1 MDTHSHFSCS
11 PPQIKHFQG
20 FSQPRPFVPPPLYYL
35 TSCDYETPDKGLCL
49 FTLSKVHKRPPP
61 HFTVNM
67 IGLLR
72 RCTGD
77 ALRLVFLKVEATDL
91 NKCPSIMNTALKL
104 QKLAGSC
111 LIKLRVL
118 LSGVGGGRV
127 GGRMT
132 GNGNLF

>member
-1 MDTHSHFSCS
+1 
-11 PPQIKHFQG
+11 
-20 FSQPRPFVPPPLYYL
+20 
-35 TSCDYETPDKGLCL
+35 
-49 FTLSKVHKRPPP
+49 
-61 HFTVNM
+61 M

-118 LSGVGGGRV
+118 LSGVGGAEWVDG
-127 GGRMT
+127 
-132 GNGNLF
+132 